1 MRAFRLQVVPALILL
16 GSALAAQAPPAA
28 QGQNPQDP
36 ATIKA
41 RLAQVQGR
49 LAQVDQQMAT
59 LKKRRKGVLVEM
71 QGIALQRDRAQAESE
86 GAKLRRDQT
95 EAEVLRLGQERDRM
109 KADIVKLRGS
119 IRHQVR
125 WMQAVG
131 PWGDLGFL
139 ASFRS
144 FEDYLQR
151 GRLLA
156 WLRLQQRKRL
166 RGVQDLQ
173 GSLAQRE
180 KDLQATLARLVA
192 DEKSSEALQASLRL
206 NEEKLRGFL
215 ETLQADER
223 QQRAVQAE
231 LSEEALQLERML
243 AGLLGRL
250 PKSESFDAA
259 VTFPS
264 LRGDLPQ
271 PVDGSLAM
279 GFGEHIHPRFHTKT
293 LQSGL
298 LIDAPAGVPVQA
310 VADGKIVFADYYQSY
325 GPMVIL
331 DHGGGWFTLYSH
343 LQGLIVQKGQILK
356 AGEALG
362 YVGQT
367 VDGPKLGFEIR
378 FKTKAEDP
386 QRWLKRKYR

>member
-1 MRAFRLQVVPALILL
+1 MRASRLLL
-16 GSALAAQAPPAA
+16 LPVLAAAA
-28 QGQNPQDP
+28 QEPAPTPNPSAQNPQDP
-36 ATIKA
+36 AVIKA

-49 LAQVDQQMAT
+49 LAQVDQQMAS

-86 GAKLRRDQT
+86 GARLRRDQT
-95 EAEVLRLGQERDRM
+95 EAEVLRLGRERDRM
-109 KADIVKLRGS
+109 KADIVRLRGS

-166 RGVQDLQ
+166 QGVQNLQ

-180 KDLQATLARLVA
+180 AELQSTLTRLTA
-192 DEKSSEALQASLRL
+192 DEKNSEALQASLRL

-215 ETLQADER
+215 EALQADER

-250 PKSESFDAA
+250 PKSESFDAVVA
-259 VTFPS
+259 FTT

-271 PVDGSLAM
+271 PVEGSLAM
-279 GFGEHIHPRFHTKT
+279 GFGEHVHPRFHTKT

-310 VADGKIVFADYYQSY
+310 VADGRIVFADYYQSY

-343 LQGLIVQKGQILK
+343 LQGLIVQKGQVLK
-356 AGEALG
+356 AGENLG

-367 VDGPKLGFEIR
+367 VDGSRLGFEIR

>member
-1 MRAFRLQVVPALILL
+1 VKRAGLLLLPAILA
-16 GSALAAQAPPAA
+16 GQEPAPPP
-28 QGQNPQDP
+28 GGGQDP
-36 ATIKA
+36 ATVKA
-41 RLAQVQGR
+41 RLAQVQAR
-49 LAQVDQQMAT
+49 LTQVEQQMNA

-86 GAKLRRDQT
+86 GAKLQRDQT

-109 KADIVKLRGS
+109 KGEIQKLRGS

-166 RGVQDLQ
+166 KGVQHLQ
-173 GSLAQRE
+173 GGLAQRE
-180 KDLQATLARLVA
+180 QALQVTLARLA
-192 DEKSSEALQASLRL
+192 EDEKTSAALAASLRL
-206 NEEKLRGFL
+206 NEEKLTGFL
-215 ETLQADER
+215 DTLQADER

-243 AGLLGRL
+243 TGLLGRL
-250 PKSESFDAA
+250 PKSEGFEATVA
-259 VTFPS
+259 FPT
-264 LRGDLPQ
+264 LRGELPQ
-271 PVDGSLAM
+271 PVEGSLAL
-279 GFGEHIHPRFHTKT
+279 GFGEHVHPRFHTKT

-310 VADGKIVFADYYQSY
+310 VADGRVVFADYYQSY

-331 DHGGGWFTLYSH
+331 DHGGGWFSLYSH
-343 LQGLIVQKGQILK
+343 LQGLMVAKGQILH
-356 AGEALG
+356 AAENLG

-367 VDGPKLGFEIR
+367 VDGPRLGFEIR
-378 FKTKAEDP
+378 LKTKAEDP
-386 QRWLKRKYR
+386 QRWLKKKYR

>member
-1 MRAFRLQVVPALILL
+1 MRPLRSLLPLAILV
-16 GSALAAQAPPAA
+16 AAAAQDPSPAPSQPS
-28 QGQNPQDP
+28 NPQDP
-36 ATIKA
+36 ALVKE
-41 RLAQVQGR
+41 RLAQVQAR
-49 LAQVDQQMAT
+49 MAQVDQQVTA

-71 QGIALQRDRAQAESE
+71 QGIALQRDRILAESE
-86 GAKLRRDQT
+86 GARLRRDQT
-95 EAEVLRLGQERDRM
+95 EAEVLRLGQERDRI
-109 KADIVKLRGS
+109 KGDIVRLRGS
-119 IRHQVR
+119 LRRQVR
-125 WMQAVG
+125 WMQAIG

-156 WLRLQQRKRL
+156 WLRLQQVKRL
-166 RGVQDLQ
+166 RSVQTLQ
-173 GSLAQRE
+173 GSLALRE
-180 KDLQATLARLVA
+180 KDLQSTLARLSEE
-192 DEKSSEALQASLRL
+192 EKSSEALQAGLRL

-215 ETLQADER
+215 ESLQADER

-231 LSEEALQLERML
+231 LSEEAIQLERML

-250 PKSESFDAA
+250 PKAEGFEASVSFA
-259 VTFPS
+259 S

-271 PVDGSLAM
+271 PVEGGLAL
-279 GFGEHIHPRFHTKT
+279 GFGEHVHPRFHTKT

-298 LIDAPAGVPVQA
+298 LIEAPAGVPVSA
-310 VADGKIVFADYYQSY
+310 VADGKVVFSDYYQSY

-343 LQGLIVQKGQILK
+343 LQGLMTQKGQVLR
-356 AGEALG
+356 AGETLG

-367 VDGPKLGFEIR
+367 VDGPRLGFEIR

-386 QRWLKRKYR
+386 QRWLKRKYK

>member
-1 MRAFRLQVVPALILL
+1 MRPARLLLLPA
-16 GSALAAQAPPAA
+16 ALAAAAPQEPASA
-28 QGQNPQDP
+28 PGQGASPQDP
-36 ATIKA
+36 ALLKE
-41 RLAQVQGR
+41 RLAQVQAR
-49 LAQVDQQMAT
+49 LAQVDQQMSA

-71 QGIALQRDRAQAESE
+71 QGIALQRDRVQAESE
-86 GAKLRRDQT
+86 GARLRRDQT
-95 EAEVLRLGQERDRM
+95 EAEVLRLGRERDRI
-109 KADIVKLRGS
+109 KGDIVRLRDS
-119 IRHQVR
+119 IRRQVR

-156 WLRLQQRKRL
+156 WLRLQQVKRL
-166 RGVQDLQ
+166 RSVQTLQ

-180 KDLQATLARLVA
+180 RDLQATLARLSEE
-192 DEKSSEALQASLRL
+192 EKASEALQAGLRL

-215 ETLQADER
+215 EALQADER

-231 LSEEALQLERML
+231 LSEEAIQLERML

-250 PKSESFDAA
+250 PRAEGFEASVNFAA
-259 VTFPS
+259 

-271 PVDGSLAM
+271 PVEGSLAL
-279 GFGEHIHPRFHTKT
+279 GFGEHVHPRFHTKT

-298 LIDAPAGVPVQA
+298 LIEAPAGVPVSA
-310 VADGKIVFADYYQSY
+310 VADGKIVFSDYYQSY

-343 LQGLIVQKGQILK
+343 LQGLMVQKGQVLK
-356 AGEALG
+356 AGETLG

-367 VDGPKLGFEIR
+367 VDGPRLGFEIR

-386 QRWLKRKYR
+386 NRWLKRKYK

>member
-1 MRAFRLQVVPALILL
+1 MRAARILL
-16 GSALAAQAPPAA
+16 LPAA
-28 QGQNPQDP
+28 LVAAAPQEPVPGQTANPQDP
-36 ATIKA
+36 ALLKE
-41 RLAQVQGR
+41 RLAQVQAR
-49 LAQVDQQMAT
+49 LSQVDQQMAS

-71 QGIALQRDRAQAESE
+71 QGIALQRDRVQAESE
-86 GAKLRRDQT
+86 GARIRRDQT
-95 EAEVLRLGQERDRM
+95 EAEVLRLGQERDRI
-109 KADIVKLRGS
+109 KGDIQRLRGS
-119 IRHQVR
+119 IRRQVR

-131 PWGDLGFL
+131 PWGDLAFL
-139 ASFRS
+139 ASFKS

-156 WLRLQQRKRL
+156 WLRLQQVKRL
-166 RGVQDLQ
+166 RAIRTLQ

-180 KDLQATLARLVA
+180 RDLQATLARLTEE
-192 DEKSSEALQASLRL
+192 EKASEALQAGLRL
-206 NEEKLRGFL
+206 NEEKLRSFL
-215 ETLQADER
+215 EALQADER

-231 LSEEALQLERML
+231 LSEEAVQLERML

-250 PKSESFDAA
+250 PKAEGFEASVSFA
-259 VTFPS
+259 S

-271 PVDGSLAM
+271 PVEGSLAM
-279 GFGEHIHPRFHTKT
+279 GFGEHVHPRFRTKT

-298 LIDAPAGVPVQA
+298 IIEAPAGVPVSA
-310 VADGKIVFADYYQSY
+310 VADGRIVFSDYYQSY

-343 LQGLIVQKGQILK
+343 LQGLMVQKGQVLK
-356 AGEALG
+356 AGETLG

-367 VDGPKLGFEIR
+367 VDGPRLGFEIR

-386 QRWLKRKYR
+386 NRWLKRKYK

>member
-1 MRAFRLQVVPALILL
+1 VRPARLLLLPA
-16 GSALAAQAPPAA
+16 ALAAAAPQEPASA
-28 QGQNPQDP
+28 PGQGASPQDP
-36 ATIKA
+36 ALLKE
-41 RLAQVQGR
+41 RLAQVQAR
-49 LAQVDQQMAT
+49 LAQVDQQMSA

-71 QGIALQRDRAQAESE
+71 QGIALQRDRVQAESE
-86 GAKLRRDQT
+86 GARLRRDQT
-95 EAEVLRLGQERDRM
+95 EAEVLRLGRERDRI
-109 KADIVKLRGS
+109 KGDIVRLRDS
-119 IRHQVR
+119 IRRQVR

-156 WLRLQQRKRL
+156 WLRLQQVKRL
-166 RGVQDLQ
+166 RSVQTLQ

-180 KDLQATLARLVA
+180 RDLQATLARLSEE
-192 DEKSSEALQASLRL
+192 EKASEALQAGLRL

-215 ETLQADER
+215 EALQADER

-231 LSEEALQLERML
+231 LSEEAIQLERML

-250 PKSESFDAA
+250 PRAEGFEASVNFAA
-259 VTFPS
+259 

-271 PVDGSLAM
+271 PVEGSLAL
-279 GFGEHIHPRFHTKT
+279 GFGEHVHPRFHTKT

-298 LIDAPAGVPVQA
+298 LIEAPAGVPVSA
-310 VADGKIVFADYYQSY
+310 VADGKIVFSDYYQSY

-343 LQGLIVQKGQILK
+343 LQGLMVQKGQVLK
-356 AGEALG
+356 AGETLG

-367 VDGPKLGFEIR
+367 VDGPRLGFEIR

-386 QRWLKRKYR
+386 NRWLKRKYK

>member
-1 MRAFRLQVVPALILL
+1 V
-16 GSALAAQAPPAA
+16 
-28 QGQNPQDP
+28 
-36 ATIKA
+36 KA

-49 LAQVDQQMAT
+49 LAQVEQQMNA

-86 GAKLRRDQT
+86 GAKLQRDQT
-95 EAEVLRLGQERDRM
+95 EAEVQRLGRERDRM
-109 KADIVKLRGS
+109 KGEIQQLRGS

-166 RGVQDLQ
+166 KGVQHLQ
-173 GSLAQRE
+173 GGLAERE
-180 KDLQATLARLVA
+180 QALQATLTKLAE
-192 DEKSSEALQASLRL
+192 DEKSSAALAASLRL
-206 NEEKLRGFL
+206 SEEKLSGFL
-215 ETLQADER
+215 DALQADER

-250 PKSESFDAA
+250 PKSESFEPTVA
-259 VTFPS
+259 FPT

-271 PVDGSLAM
+271 PVEGSLAM

-310 VADGKIVFADYYQSY
+310 VADGRVVFADYYQSY

-331 DHGGGWFTLYSH
+331 DHGGGWFSLYSH
-343 LQGLIVQKGQILK
+343 LQGLAVAKGQILR
-356 AGEALG
+356 AGENLG
-362 YVGQT
+362 YVGPT
-367 VDGPKLGFEIR
+367 VDGPRLGFEIR